1 VTRAIFAKPAAMLST
16 LQAKMTR
23 TDIQGEV
30 KQQSLLHAVI
40 NSIYNNTRSSDEQ
53 GLLLCLARLKFSV
66 NRETLAAYSQR
77 LRQHAVLARLPF
89 DNCEKYLIKNGRLG
103 LITPLFRCAFTVC
116 LC

>member
-1 VTRAIFAKPAAMLST
+1 MTRAIFAKPAAMLST
-16 LQAKMTR
+16 LQAEMTR

-40 NSIYNNTRSSDEQ
+40 NSIYNTLSSDEQ
-53 GLLLCLARLKFSV
+53 GLLLCIAPLKFSV
-66 NRETLAAYSQR
+66 NRKTLAAYSQR